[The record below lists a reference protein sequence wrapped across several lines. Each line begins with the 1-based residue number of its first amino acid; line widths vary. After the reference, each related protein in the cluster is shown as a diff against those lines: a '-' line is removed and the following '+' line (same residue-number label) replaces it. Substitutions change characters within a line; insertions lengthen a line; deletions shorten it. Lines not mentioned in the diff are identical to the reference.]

1 MADLHTDYVIV
12 GAGSAGC
19 VLADRLSEDGAQ
31 VVLLEAG
38 PTDWHPMIHVPAG
51 ALHLRANPLVNW
63 NYYAEPEEGIANRSL
78 HWPRGRVLGGTSSI
92 NGMLYVRGNPADCDG
107 WAQMGCRGWS
117 YSDVLPYFRKSEH
130 YVSGSSEYRGRGGPL
145 LVEDYRTI
153 LPLTHRFV
161 EAAQQAGF
169 PLTADYNGAVQE
181 GVGYSQ
187 MTRRGRFRGSTART
201 FLAEAR
207 RRPNM
212 RVETKAVATRLLFEG
227 RQCTGVAFRQN
238 GGDRRVLAAREVIVS
253 GGTVNSP
260 HLLQISGIGPA
271 GHLKSIGVEVVHELP
286 GVGANLSDHFAVRVT
301 HRVKDEVSVNQL
313 ARGLRLVREVG
324 RFAATGR
331 GALTFG
337 VTTAMVFCR
346 SREGLASPDLQL
358 LFTPGSYDPDGIGRL
373 EQQPGM
379 TIVVCTVRP
388 DSRGTIMARSADP
401 FAPPA
406 IRPNYLSVASDEQVL
421 LFRDPPCPADLRRLV
436 AGPPQRRRND
446 AWTRCELGRSADRL
460 HAPGRHEPPSPG
472 RDLSNGRRSNGCRR
486 PEAAGQRSG
495 RAARHRRL
503 GDADRDHWQHQRPDD
518 HDRRKRRRNDPRRR
532 HGGVKTA
539 PHPPANA
546 GPSLSPQAGRGDT
559 TNCSLAPL
567 AGRGQ
572 G

>member
-1 MADLHTDYVIV
+1 MTDLHAEYVIV

-38 PTDWHPMIHVPAG
+38 PTDWHPMIHIPAG

-63 NYYAEPEEGIANRSL
+63 NYYAEAEEGTANRLL
-78 HWPRGRVLGGTSSI
+78 HWPRGKVLGGTSSI
-92 NGMLYVRGNPADCDG
+92 NGMLYVRGNPADYDG

-117 YSDVLPYFRKSEH
+117 YSDVLPHFKKSEH
-130 YVSGSSEYRGRGGPL
+130 YVSGSSEYRGKGGPL

-161 EAAQQAGF
+161 KATQQVGF
-169 PLTADYNGAVQE
+169 PFTSDYNGAQQE

-207 RRPNM
+207 RRPNL

-227 RQCTGVAFRQN
+227 HRCTGIAFRQ
-238 GGDRRVLAAREVIVS
+238 GGNERRVHVSREVCVS

-260 HLLQISGIGPA
+260 QLLQISGIGPA
-271 GHLKSIGVEVVHELP
+271 DHLRSIGVEVVHDLP

-301 HRVKDEVSVNQL
+301 HRVKDEVSINQL
-313 ARGLRLVREVG
+313 ARGVRLAREVG

-358 LFTPGSYDPDGIGRL
+358 LFTPGSYDPNGIGRL

-379 TIVVCTVRP
+379 TIVVCAVRP

-401 FAPPA
+401 LAPPA
-406 IRPNYLSVASDEQVL
+406 IRPNYLSAASDEQVL
-421 LFRDPPCPADLRRLV
+421 LSGTRHARRIFAAPPLARHSSVETMPGPDASSEETLIDFMHRAGMNLHHPVGTCRMGEDPMAVVDSRLRVRGIAGLRVIDASVMPTVTTGNTNAPSIMIGEKGAAMIREDATDLRRS
-436 AGPPQRRRND
+436 AASP
-446 AWTRCELGRSADRL
+446 ARSA
-460 HAPGRHEPPSPG
+460 A
-472 RDLSNGRRSNGCRR
+472 
-486 PEAAGQRSG
+486 
-495 RAARHRRL
+495 
-503 GDADRDHWQHQRPDD
+503 
-518 HDRRKRRRNDPRRR
+518 
-532 HGGVKTA
+532 
-539 PHPPANA
+539 
-546 GPSLSPQAGRGDT
+546 
-559 TNCSLAPL
+559 
-567 AGRGQ
+567 
-572 G
+572 

>member
-1 MADLHTDYVIV
+1 MPRLKDAVTDLQADYVIV
-12 GAGSAGC
+12 GGGSAGC

-38 PTDWHPMIHVPAG
+38 PSDWHPMIHVPAG

-63 NYYAEPEEGIANRSL
+63 NYYTEKEDGTGDRSL

-92 NGMLYVRGNPADCDG
+92 NGMLYVRGNPADYDG

-117 YSDVLPYFRKSEH
+117 YADVLPYFKKSEH
-130 YVSGSSEYRGRGGPL
+130 YVSGASEYRGKSGPL

-169 PLTADYNGAVQE
+169 VFTSDYNGAVQE

-207 RRPNM
+207 RRQNL
-212 RVETKAVATRLLFEG
+212 RVETKAVATRLLFDG
-227 RQCTGVAFRQN
+227 SRCSGVAFRQR
-238 GGDRRVLAAREVIVS
+238 GSDRWVIAAREVVVS

-271 GHLKSIGVEVVHELP
+271 DHLQSIGVTVVHDLP

-301 HRVKDEVSVNQL
+301 HRVKDEVSINQMARGARL
-313 ARGLRLVREVG
+313 AREIG
-324 RFAATGR
+324 RYAATGR

-358 LFTPGSYDPDGIGRL
+358 LFTPGSYDPEGIGRL
-373 EQQPGM
+373 EREPGM
-379 TIVVCTVRP
+379 TIVVCAVRP

-401 FAPPA
+401 LQPPS
-406 IRPNYLSVASDEQVL
+406 IRPNYLSAASDEQVL
-421 LFRDPPCPADLRRLV
+421 LSGSRHARRIFAASPLARHSATETMPGSAISSDDALIDFMHGAGINLHHPVGTCRMGEDPMAVVDSRLRVRGI
-436 AGPPQRRRND
+436 AGLRVVD
-446 AWTRCELGRSADRL
+446 ASVMPTVTTGNTN
-460 HAPGRHEPPSPG
+460 APSIMIGEKG
-472 RDLSNGRRSNGCRR
+472 
-486 PEAAGQRSG
+486 AAIIREDA
-495 RAARHRRL
+495 RAA
-503 GDADRDHWQHQRPDD
+503 
-518 HDRRKRRRNDPRRR
+518 
-532 HGGVKTA
+532 
-539 PHPPANA
+539 
-546 GPSLSPQAGRGDT
+546 
-559 TNCSLAPL
+559 
-567 AGRGQ
+567 
-572 G
+572 